1 MKLTKTSA
9 LVGLLGWATAGCVGQ
24 VTSSNPGSG
33 GSGSST
39 ATGGSNGTGT
49 GGSKASGSGGNTSGG
64 GSGGTTTGGS
74 SGGSGGSITGSGS
87 GGSGSGSG
95 GDTALSCDAPSPGRS
110 PLRRLTIFEYN
121 NTVRDLL
128 GDTRNPGNDFPSEN
142 LGNGFGNDAD
152 SQSVPSTLADAYGTV
167 AADIAAHAT
176 ADSAALTKLATCA
189 GNVTTANEES
199 CAKTFITAFLPKAYR
214 RTVTSTEIDDYVS
227 LYKSVRGLST
237 TFTFSSG
244 VAAMIEAVLQ
254 APDFLYRLE
263 FGTTDPSNANVKK
276 LTGRELAT
284 RLSYF
289 FWQTMPDA
297 QLSSD
302 ADGGMLSTR
311 EGVKTA
317 ATRLLNDQKSH
328 AVVSFFFDNL
338 LPLSILTGLERD
350 KTLFPTFSAAVG
362 ASMRLEAERLIEYEM
377 YENTAAAPGSP
388 YAAGSWPALLTSPY
402 TFVDQTLFKFYG
414 ASTFSGSPN
423 VTGATFQKVNLNTS
437 QRLGLLTLGG
447 MMAGTTTTNLT
458 NPVLRGST
466 IVQKLMCRTIPLP
479 TGDILAMVKPPDP
492 YSGKTARERYGQH
505 SSMSVCHGCHVLMDP
520 VGLTFENY
528 DAVGLYRTTEHTVI
542 NNVAY
547 DTAIDASGSLPG
559 VDGTASNALDLVKLL
574 ASSEETQNCM
584 ATHWMEFGYGRL
596 LDSTVDGCNKQNLQ
610 AAFKSSGYKLKD
622 LLLNLTQTD
631 GFMYRAA
638 Q

>member
-1 MKLTKTSA
+1 MKLTKISA
-9 LVGLLGWATAGCVGQ
+9 VAGLLSWLMAGCVGQ
-24 VTSSNPGSG
+24 VSSDPGGGTG
-33 GSGSST
+33 GSGSS
-39 ATGGSNGTGT
+39 ATGGSTGT
-49 GGSKASGSGGNTSGG
+49 GGSKTSGSNSGGTSGG
-64 GSGGTTTGGS
+64 GSTT
-74 SGGSGGSITGSGS
+74 GSGGSASGTGATGSGT
-87 GGSGSGSG
+87 GGATLLNCS
-95 GDTALSCDAPSPGRS
+95 AAAPGRS

-128 GDTRNPGNDFPSEN
+128 GDTRNPANDFPSEA

-152 SQSVPSTLADAYGTV
+152 SQSVPSVLADSYGTV

-176 ADSAALTKLATCA
+176 ADSTALGKLATCA
-189 GNVTTANEES
+189 SNVTTANEDS

-214 RTVTSTEIDDYVS
+214 RAVTSAEIDDYVS
-227 LYKSVRGLST
+227 LYKTVRGLST
-237 TFTFSSG
+237 TVNFASG
-244 VAAMIEAVLQ
+244 VAAVIEAVLQ

-263 FGTTDPSNANVKK
+263 FGTTDPSNPNIKK

-289 FWQTMPDA
+289 LWETMPDA

-302 ADGGMLSTR
+302 ADAGMLSTP
-311 EGVKTA
+311 EGIKTA
-317 ATRLLNDQKSH
+317 ATRLLDDQKSH

-350 KTLFPTFSAAVG
+350 KTTYPTFSSTVG
-362 ASMRLEAERLIEYEM
+362 ASMRKEVERLIEYEM
-377 YENTAAAPGSP
+377 YENTAPASGSAYP
-388 YAAGSWPALLTSPY
+388 AGSWPALLTSPY

-414 ASTFSGSPN
+414 ASAFSNPPN
-423 VTGATFQKVNLNTS
+423 VTGTTFQKVNLNTS

-447 MMAGTTTTNLT
+447 VMAGTTTTNLT
-458 NPVLRGST
+458 NPVLRGSY

-492 YSGKTARERYGQH
+492 YSGKTARERFGQH
-505 SSMSVCHGCHVLMDP
+505 SAQDVCHSCHQFMDP

-528 DAVGLYRTTEHTVI
+528 DAVGLYRTSEHTVI
-542 NNVAY
+542 DGVAY
-547 DTAIDASGSLPG
+547 DTPIDASGSLPG
-559 VDGTASNALDLVKLL
+559 VTGTAANGIDLVKLL
-574 ASSEETQNCM
+574 ASSEEAQNCM

-596 LDSTVDGCNKQNLQ
+596 LDSTADGCNKQNLQ

-622 LLLNLTQTD
+622 LLLSLTQTD
-631 GFMYRAA
+631 GFMYRAT